1 MIHFNVGDM
10 PSCRHCKCVPLWSS
24 SQVTGQFEFV
34 TFVFNSM
41 LFNSMTVV
49 GEISP
54 AIQNYR
60 IDLTFVNHVLFIVHF
75 THISKDTD
83 GDQCIHTNDSGVY
96 YIGIDNVM

>member
-10 PSCRHCKCVPLWSS
+10 PSCRHCTCMPLWCS

-60 IDLTFVNHVLFIVHF
+60 IDLTFVNHVLFIV
-75 THISKDTD
+75 ISLTYQKT
-83 GDQCIHTNDSGVY
+83 QTVTNAY
-96 YIGIDNVM
+96 TLMTQAYII